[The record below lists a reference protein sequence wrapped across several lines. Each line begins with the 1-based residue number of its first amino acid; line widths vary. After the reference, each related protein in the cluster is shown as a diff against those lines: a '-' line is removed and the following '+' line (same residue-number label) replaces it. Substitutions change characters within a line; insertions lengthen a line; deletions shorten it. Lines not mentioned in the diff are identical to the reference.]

1 MGIAPAYWGPHVW
14 AAIHLICLGAP
25 ESFSGSDS
33 SGYRAFFTH
42 LASILPCDACREH
55 LRANLKETSIEA
67 ALSGGRE
74 SLFQWSVQLHN
85 TVNGQLGKP
94 IIPYEQA
101 KAFWTDVANGKKP
114 CPSVSDINATNSAT
128 KNKKEKDVLMDY
140 LWIMIWVTVGFV
152 AALILTSRG
161 RRKS

>member
-25 ESFSGSDS
+25 ESFSGSDT

-42 LASILPCDACREH
+42 LASILPCEACREH

-74 SLFQWSVQLHN
+74 SLFKWSVQLHN

-94 IIPYEQA
+94 IMPYEQA
-101 KAFWTDVANGKKP
+101 KTFWTDVANGKVL
-114 CPSVSDINATNSAT
+114 CPANTVTKVVSE
-128 KNKKEKDVLMDY
+128 NKKEKDVMDY
-140 LWIMIWVTVGFV
+140 LWVMIWVTVGFV
-152 AALILTSRG
+152 AALLVTSGG
-161 RRKS
+161 RRKN